1 MLRPRLLSRSLSSS
15 AASSQL
21 FGSLRAPVIAAPM
34 FILSNPDLVLAQ
46 WVNIALCY
54 RAVTSHEER
63 RGRSYGWLLRTRT
76 DLVYLAPFPFA
87 AFRRDRAYVPVGGMN
102 PCVSPKSIPRSAV
115 S

>member
-1 MLRPRLLSRSLSSS
+1 MG
-15 AASSQL
+15 
-21 FGSLRAPVIAAPM
+21 F
-34 FILSNPDLVLAQ
+34 NPDLVLAL
-46 WVNIALCY
+46 WVNI
-54 RAVTSHEER
+54 
-63 RGRSYGWLLRTRT
+63 GWLLRTRT